1 MNTKHLSLAVRLLAC
16 GITFAAGPV
25 LAEAPSP
32 YAQINAAAAASPITI
47 TRLRGNIS
55 VLQGSGGNIGVL
67 AGRDGLLLVDAG
79 IAVSRDKILAAL
91 ASIQPGPVRYVI
103 NTHWHWDHT
112 DGNGW
117 LREAG
122 ATILADRNITK
133 RLTETIRV
141 VEWEHT
147 FTPIPEAQLPNLLID
162 GQSVLP
168 FDGED
173 IMIGAYASAHTDG
186 DLSVYFPKA
195 DVLQTGDIFWNG
207 YFPFIDYVTGGSI
220 DGTIRSVEETLDRV
234 TDHTQIVPGHG
245 PVGNRADLLAFRNML
260 IDVRARVA
268 ALKRQGK
275 SLADTIAA
283 RPTADHDQKWG
294 TGVIGPELFTALVYR
309 GV

>member
-32 YAQINAAAAASPITI
+32 YAQINAAESPITI

-67 AGRDGLLLVDAG
+67 AGRDGILLVDAG
-79 IAVSRDKILAAL
+79 IAVSREKILAAL
-91 ASIQPGPVRYVI
+91 NSIQPGPVRYVI

-117 LREAG
+117 LRAAG
-122 ATILADRNITK
+122 ATIMADRNVIK

-162 GQSVLP
+162 IDGQSVLP

-173 IMIGAYASAHTDG
+173 IVIDSYADAHTDG

-207 YFPFIDYVTGGSI
+207 YFPFIDYETGGSI
-220 DGTIRSVEETLDRV
+220 DGTIRSVEETLNRV
-234 TDHTQIVPGHG
+234 SDHAQIVPGHG
-245 PVGNRADLLAFRNML
+245 PVGNRAALLAFRNML

-283 RPTADHDQKWG
+283 RPTADYDQKWG

>member
-16 GITFAAGPV
+16 GIAFAAGPV

-32 YAQINAAAAASPITI
+32 YAQINAAAAESPITI
-47 TRLRGNIS
+47 TRLRGNIR

-117 LREAG
+117 LRAAG
-122 ATILADRNITK
+122 ATILADRNIAK
-133 RLTETIRV
+133 RLSETIRV

-147 FTPIPEAQLPNLLID
+147 FTPIPESQLPNLLID
-162 GQSVLP
+162 GQCVLP
-168 FDGED
+168 FNGED
-173 IMIGAYASAHTDG
+173 IVIGAYANAHTDG
-186 DLSVYFPKA
+186 DLFVYFPKA

-207 YFPFIDYVTGGSI
+207 YFPFIDYETGGSI
-220 DGTIRSVEETLDRV
+220 DGTLRSVEETLNRV
-234 TDHTQIVPGHG
+234 SDHAQIVPGHG

-283 RPTADHDQKWG
+283 RPTADYDQKWG

>member
-173 IMIGAYASAHTDG
+173 IVIGAYASAHTDG